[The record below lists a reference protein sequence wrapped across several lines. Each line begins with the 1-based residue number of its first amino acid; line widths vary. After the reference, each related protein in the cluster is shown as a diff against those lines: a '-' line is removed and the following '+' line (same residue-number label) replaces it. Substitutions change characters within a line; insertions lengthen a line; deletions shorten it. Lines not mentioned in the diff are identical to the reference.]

1 MLMDRKTIGFIGAG
15 NMAFAIAE
23 GIPNPVCLYDR
34 NAKAYEKFISDRYT
48 VCASISELVNA
59 SNLIVLSVKP
69 QNFADVLPEI
79 AAAVSEK
86 RRVILSIAAGITLET
101 LENALPGQPVI
112 RVMPNTPLLV
122 GEGAAV
128 LCRGK
133 LASDSDFAEAKALF
147 AAGGVTAEITE
158 DKMNAEI
165 AIHGSSPAI
174 FFEMADRVMKYG
186 SSIGLEERDALQLFC
201 QTMIGSA
208 KMMLLDSRSPKE
220 LSRAVCSPGGTTLA
234 MLDQLEKYR
243 WLEGLEASF
252 VACTRRAEEL
262 SGK

>member
-1 MLMDRKTIGFIGAG
+1 MKSCKKNGKREFDGEK
-15 NMAFAIAE
+15 
-23 GIPNPVCLYDR
+23 
-34 NAKAYEKFISDRYT
+34 NAKRQAEKKSADSLEARKAT
-48 VCASISELVNA
+48 KTPQS
-59 SNLIVLSVKP
+59 KP
-69 QNFADVLPEI
+69 KSGSKQA
-79 AAAVSEK
+79 
-86 RRVILSIAAGITLET
+86 
-101 LENALPGQPVI
+101 
-112 RVMPNTPLLV
+112 
-122 GEGAAV
+122 
-128 LCRGK
+128 
-133 LASDSDFAEAKALF
+133 DFAEAEALF

-186 SSIGLEERDALQLFC
+186 SSIGLEEKDALQLFC

-208 KMMLLDSRSPKE
+208 KMMLTDSRSPKE